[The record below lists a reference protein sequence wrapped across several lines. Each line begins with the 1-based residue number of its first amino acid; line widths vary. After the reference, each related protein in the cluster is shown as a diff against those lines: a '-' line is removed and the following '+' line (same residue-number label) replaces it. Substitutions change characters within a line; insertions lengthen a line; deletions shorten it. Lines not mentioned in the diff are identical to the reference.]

1 MTLQAANTPDE
12 MRDIVDTTIRYS
24 ENALET
30 IAINTIKS
38 YDLSLINGEP
48 RAIPIEEIIEA
59 LGLRIEYYYL
69 RKNGLLLGEIVF
81 DDGVTIIYDK
91 QTGRY
96 TAVPV
101 QAGTI
106 IIDGI
111 LSESGNYGRFRFT
124 LAHELAHW
132 LIHKKSYSG
141 LGESAAYTE
150 TQDSVL
156 ERQADYLSSAILMPL
171 GQVKKSF
178 YRVSMTVKTQEAI
191 LQKVAGVFA
200 VSKRAMR
207 IRLESRR
214 LI

>member
-1 MTLQAANTPDE
+1 MDA
-12 MRDIVDTTIRYS
+12 IIRYS
-24 ENALET
+24 ENTLET

-38 YDLSLINGEP
+38 YDPSLINGEP
-48 RAIPIEEIIEA
+48 RAIPIEDIIED

-81 DDGVTIIYDK
+81 DDGATIVYNRQTDK
-91 QTGRY
+91 Y
-96 TAVPV
+96 MAVPV
-101 QAGTI
+101 KAGTI
-106 IIDGI
+106 IIDGT

-132 LIHKKSYSG
+132 LIHKKCYSG
-141 LGESAAYTE
+141 KGESAAYVE
-150 TQDSVL
+150 THDSAL
-156 ERQADYLSSAILMPL
+156 ERQADYLSSAILMPV

-178 YRVSMTVKTQEAI
+178 YRVSMTERTQEAI
-191 LQKVAGVFA
+191 VQTVAGIFA
-200 VSKRAMR
+200 VSKKAMR